1 MSKAVLALL
10 VVQILFGLNYVAS
23 KLILDYMPPLYWGA
37 LRMWCAAIVMFAVT
51 PFVVPKERRMIDA
64 AFLRTCLLF
73 GFFGVALNQAFF
85 LLGLHYTT
93 PANSSILN
101 TMTPIVTLALAL
113 IAGKEAFSWLKALGV
128 GVAFGGVLVLRRIE
142 DFSLTSE
149 TLKGDVFT
157 LLNCVS
163 LALFFILSRTFLK
176 KHSTFWVTAWMFLFG
191 AILLT
196 FAAVPDFLTGVSRG
210 PSQSEI
216 WAMLYNVLAATVVT
230 YFLNSWALAR
240 VHSSS
245 VALFI
250 YLQPV
255 ISILFGW
262 FVIHEEPTIR
272 MLLAVLT
279 IFSGLSL
286 ALWQNPR
293 SQNMPPIAEEL

>member
-1 MSKAVLALL
+1 MSPAVLALL
-10 VVQILFGLNYVAS
+10 VVQVLFGLNYVAS
-23 KLILDYMPPLYWGA
+23 KVILDYLPPLYWGA
-37 LRMWCAAIVMFAVT
+37 LRMWCAAIVMFIVT
-51 PFVVPKERRMIDA
+51 PLVVPKNRRTLDA
-64 AFLRTCLLF
+64 RFLRTCLLF

-101 TMTPIVTLALAL
+101 TMTPIVTLVIALL
-113 IAGKEAFSWLKALGV
+113 AGKEVFSRLKVLGV
-128 GVAFGGVLVLRRIE
+128 VVAFGGVLVLRRIE
-142 DFSLTSE
+142 DFSLTSD
-149 TLKGDVFT
+149 TFKGDIFT
-157 LLNCVS
+157 LLNCLS
-163 LALFFILSRTFLK
+163 LALFFILSRDFLK
-176 KHSTFWVTAWMFLFG
+176 KHSTFWVTSWMFLFG
-191 AILLT
+191 AVLLT
-196 FAAVPDFLTGVSRG
+196 FAAVPDFLSGVARS
-210 PSQSEI
+210 PTQTEVF
-216 WAMLYNVLAATVVT
+216 AMLYNVIAATVIT

-262 FVIHEEPTIR
+262 VVIHEEPTLR

-293 SQNMPPIAEEL
+293 SQNMPPLAEEL

>member
-1 MSKAVLALL
+1 MSPAVLALL

-23 KLILDYMPPLYWGA
+23 KVVLDYMPPLYWGA
-37 LRMWCAAIVMFAVT
+37 ARMWCAALVMFALT
-51 PFVVPKERRMIDA
+51 PFVVPKNRRTIDA
-64 AFLRTCLLF
+64 SFLKSCLLF
-73 GFFGVALNQAFF
+73 GFFGIALNQAFF

-101 TMTPIVTLALAL
+101 TMTPVMTLAIAL
-113 IAGKEAFSWLKALGV
+113 LAGKERFSLIKVLGV
-128 GVAFGGVLVLRRIE
+128 TIAFAGVLVLRRFE
-142 DFSLTSE
+142 DFSLSSD

-157 LLNCVS
+157 LLNCLS
-163 LALFFILSRTFLK
+163 LALFFIMSRTFLK
-176 KHSTFWVTAWMFLFG
+176 KHSTFWVTSWMFLFG

-196 FAAVPDFLTGVSRG
+196 FAAVPDYLAGVSRA
-210 PSQSEI
+210 PTQTEI
-216 WAMLYNVLAATVVT
+216 FAMIYNVVAATVIT

-255 ISILFGW
+255 ISILFSW
-262 FVIHEEPTIR
+262 VVMHEQPTLR

-293 SQNMPPIAEEL
+293 TQNSPPLAEGL